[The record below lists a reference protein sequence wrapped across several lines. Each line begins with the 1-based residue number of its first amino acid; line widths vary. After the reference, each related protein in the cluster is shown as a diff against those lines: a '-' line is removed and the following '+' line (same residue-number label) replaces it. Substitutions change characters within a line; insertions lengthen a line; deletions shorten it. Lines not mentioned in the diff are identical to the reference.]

1 MISVY
6 PKILL
11 LLIGL
16 TFACVTVASTARTDC
31 LQWHLSGQFT
41 FIRSDGRK
49 LTVGSLR
56 HGQTITGQAYYYEKR
71 LYWGDLKGYI
81 EGHDF
86 NVTIHW
92 QWAARREIYEGHVDA
107 QGHLSGTT
115 YEEDHPDRS
124 ATWYT
129 KQQLRC
135 ASP

>member
-1 MISVY
+1 MC
-6 PKILL
+6 PRILA

-16 TFACVTVASTARTDC
+16 TLACIGVAPTARSDC

-56 HGQTITGQAYYYEKR
+56 HGQEITGQAYYYEKR
-71 LYWGDLKGYI
+71 LYWGDVKGYI
-81 EGHDF
+81 DGHDF
-86 NVTIHW
+86 NVTIDW
-92 QWAARREIYEGHVDA
+92 QPFRREIYEGHIDT

-115 YEEDHPDRS
+115 YEEDHPDHR

-129 KQQLRC
+129 KERLRC
-135 ASP
+135 ASH

>member
-1 MISVY
+1 MTSVY
-6 PKILL
+6 PKILP

-16 TFACVTVASTARTDC
+16 TIVCIGIAPTAQSDC

-41 FIRSDGRK
+41 FIRSDGRR
-49 LTVGSLR
+49 LTVGLLR
-56 HGQTITGQAYYYEKR
+56 HGEVITGGAYYYYEKR
-71 LYWGDLKGYI
+71 LYHGDVKGDI
-81 EGHDF
+81 QGGDDF
-86 NVTIHW
+86 YVTMTW
-92 QWAARREIYEGHVDA
+92 QSRREIYKGRIDA

-124 ATWYT
+124 ATWYA